1 MKAEAENSFM
11 SDNDEMT
18 PAEIAYISAMED
30 VKDLSK
36 KLVIAE
42 KAFQLVRDRIENL
55 ISKYE
60 EMLVKLETETLE
72 SDSIESDSFLDYD
85 QKMRSYEMD
94 DEKIYLEERA
104 KQAEL
109 QAEAAAREVLQAK
122 EEAERIR
129 QEKQRELEAL
139 QVGFKFDNVF
149 QIVKE
154 FPSILS
160 ILLT

>member
-36 KLVIAE
+36 KHVIAE

-60 EMLVKLETETLE
+60 EMLVKLETETWNWTGLNLTGR
-72 SDSIESDSFLDYD
+72 I
-85 QKMRSYEMD
+85 
-94 DEKIYLEERA
+94 
-104 KQAEL
+104 
-109 QAEAAAREVLQAK
+109 AAGQDGHR
-122 EEAERIR
+122 AERDPNQSFRTMFFIFPHS
-129 QEKQRELEAL
+129 AGAFGGGGGNITP
-139 QVGFKFDNVF
+139 QV
-149 QIVKE
+149 
-154 FPSILS
+154 
-160 ILLT
+160 

>member
-18 PAEIAYISAMED
+18 PAEISYISAMED